1 VKSFLKRLWRE
12 DEGVLTFEW
21 ILLITVLA
29 IGIVGGLS
37 AVRDALISELG
48 DVVYGVTA
56 LDQSYTIINP
66 MDVRVHMEGID
77 GGSDSFFDDDP
88 EWATTCRPAD
98 PPVSADDPT
107 KIRGEDEEAEGVPL

>member
-1 VKSFLKRLWRE
+1 VWKE

-48 DVVYGVTA
+48 DLSFAITA
-56 LDQSYTIINP
+56 LDQSYTIVNP
-66 MDVRVHMEGID
+66 MEVWVHTEDTD
-77 GGSDSFFDDDP
+77 GASDSIFQDQY
-88 EWATTCRPAD
+88 EYVETCRPAQ
-98 PPVSADDPT
+98 PPVDQDNLSMEEPADNGT
-107 KIRGEDEEAEGVPL
+107 AG